1 MARPPANS
9 QLPAPESREDLS
21 SSRVDSA
28 TMNRSRDSAAARD
41 TDHSNRGISIR
52 AFRRMARKTP
62 CHRGDRT
69 DNRRDNGLLGSVPQ
83 RSRSALSSSF
93 RKAGKGN
100 FLSGLLAPGALLV
113 ARVEPLRRGQSQTF
127 SSPYLL
133 LKQKRRKRTLA
144 SNGRRKILVI
154 PSVRQFP
161 KVSQR
166 GLNDLMP
173 ARTSPQRSACDGDCA
188 GIASDE

>member
-1 MARPPANS
+1 MKREYGDIGRSNIRYQSALESHWSLAR
-9 QLPAPESREDLS
+9 LPS

-69 DNRRDNGLLGSVPQ
+69 DNRRDSDLLGSVPQ

-93 RKAGKGN
+93 RKAGEGN
-100 FLSGLLAPGALLV
+100 FLSGLLPPGALLGTGGNQD
-113 ARVEPLRRGQSQTF
+113 EC
-127 SSPYLL
+127 
-133 LKQKRRKRTLA
+133 
-144 SNGRRKILVI
+144 
-154 PSVRQFP
+154 
-161 KVSQR
+161 
-166 GLNDLMP
+166 
-173 ARTSPQRSACDGDCA
+173 RSR
-188 GIASDE
+188 